1 MAVVLIVEDEE
12 QVRVLAEAIIQD
24 LGHETLTA
32 GTAEQALAVVQ
43 DRPDVDLLFTDIG
56 LQQDLEGGL
65 QLAKGIAA
73 QKPGLPVLYT
83 TGQGVTDGMRA
94 MFADPFGF
102 LPKPYTPD
110 DLSTALG
117 NLLALETS
125 GPKSVETAGKKDRG
139 GRPDRHSFGWQG
151 APPSLPRTLRIR
163 PLGQGGAAPAGLG
176 GLPSRRRHRRTLAL
190 EHLGAMPPAL
200 GHPAP
205 RRLARGITG
214 KSGHLLTVGGVSEE
228 FVGRIDT
235 GQMHGRALLA
245 DRQARADPV

>member
-43 DRPDVDLLFTDIG
+43 ERPDVDLLFTDIG

-73 QKPGLPVLYT
+73 RTPGLPVLYT

-117 NLLALETS
+117 NLLAVEAS
-125 GPKSVETAGKKDRG
+125 GLRSVETGKKDRG
-139 GRPDRHSFGWQG
+139 GS
-151 APPSLPRTLRIR
+151 A
-163 PLGQGGAAPAGLG
+163 
-176 GLPSRRRHRRTLAL
+176 
-190 EHLGAMPPAL
+190 
-200 GHPAP
+200 
-205 RRLARGITG
+205 
-214 KSGHLLTVGGVSEE
+214 
-228 FVGRIDT
+228 
-235 GQMHGRALLA
+235 
-245 DRQARADPV
+245 

>member
-43 DRPDVDLLFTDIG
+43 ERPDVDLLFTDIG

-117 NLLALETS
+117 NLLSVEAS
-125 GPKSVETAGKKDRG
+125 GLRSVETGKKDRG
-139 GRPDRHSFGWQG
+139 GS
-151 APPSLPRTLRIR
+151 A
-163 PLGQGGAAPAGLG
+163 
-176 GLPSRRRHRRTLAL
+176 
-190 EHLGAMPPAL
+190 
-200 GHPAP
+200 
-205 RRLARGITG
+205 
-214 KSGHLLTVGGVSEE
+214 
-228 FVGRIDT
+228 
-235 GQMHGRALLA
+235 
-245 DRQARADPV
+245 